1 MQVWGLSE
9 YLTPGSSL
17 YEYDYVRQCVRLE
30 KDILLCLQATQDT
43 SLART
48 ERDDTRDS
56 LITME
61 ELLPNQGLTPPISFH
76 DLSIL
81 LGNFLSSVHL
91 NSTYILPIFSIG

>member
-1 MQVWGLSE
+1 MQVWGMSE

-17 YEYDYVRQCVRLE
+17 CEYDYVRQCVRLE
-30 KDILLCLQATQDT
+30 KDILLSLQATQDT

-61 ELLPNQGLTPPISFH
+61 ELLPNQGLTPPISFQS
-76 DLSIL
+76 LSIL
-81 LGNFLSSVHL
+81 LGKIICIVFLYF
-91 NSTYILPIFSIG
+91 N